1 MITGARALV
10 DCLLREGIDHLFG
23 IPGTQNLPI
32 VDVLRDT
39 PQIRFILTR
48 HEQGVAFMACGF
60 ARASGG
66 PAVVTATEGPGVTNL
81 ATGIAAAYKGYVPV
95 VAVNGTQEQWIRER
109 DALQE
114 MDQVSFFRPITK
126 WAYSIP
132 SASKLQ
138 EALRKAFREALT
150 EPWGPVHVEASRD
163 VLLDQTE
170 PEPID
175 PVAYRVASLPDCSRA
190 SLDRA
195 WELLSEAERP
205 VLLAGSGVTREG
217 ARELLVALAEKTGI
231 PVASL
236 HSVPDVFPTSLPLAL
251 GPVGRNGWRS
261 ANQIVPR
268 ADLVVAV
275 GARLDFSSTL
285 HRHGVISREA
295 KLLHHAPTPD
305 AIGVVFP
312 VALGLTG
319 STTSFLQGL
328 LDRVARTGRQWAW
341 VDVGAARAA
350 WDEER
355 RRNLNPDAVPIQPP
369 LVARALREALPSN
382 GLVVIDAGN
391 AGKHLRTYYDTDEP
405 VSFMYTDD
413 WGAVGSG
420 LPIAMGA
427 KLARPDRPVA
437 CLVGDMGMMCNLGE
451 LETAVRERIPVV
463 CVVCNDQGLGNE
475 RAWQKELYGG
485 RFYAVD
491 YQNPDFAALARVFG
505 APGEQVRHPADL
517 PGALRRAFEAGKP
530 AVLEVLIDQDTLAS
544 VAFRAS

>member
-1 MITGARALV
+1 MLTGARALV
-10 DCLLREGIDHLFG
+10 DCLLREGIDHVFG

-32 VDVLRDT
+32 IDVLRDT
-39 PQIRFILTR
+39 PEIRFILTR
-48 HEQGVAFMACGF
+48 HEQGAAFMACGF

-66 PAVVTATEGPGVTNL
+66 PAVVTATEGPGITNL

-95 VAVNGTQEQWIRER
+95 VAVNGTQENWIRER

-114 MDQVSFFRPITK
+114 MDQVSFFRPITR

-138 EALRKAFREALT
+138 EAMRKAFRVALA
-150 EPWGPVHVEASRD
+150 EPLGPVHVEASRD
-163 VLLDQTE
+163 ILLQQTE
-170 PEPID
+170 SEPIE
-175 PVAYRVASLPDCSRA
+175 PAAYRVASLPDCSPA

-195 WELLSEAERP
+195 WALLSEAARP
-205 VLLAGSGVTREG
+205 VLLAGTGVAREG
-217 ARELLVALAEKTGI
+217 ARAVLVDLAERSGI

-236 HSVPDVFPTSLPLAL
+236 HSVPDVFPTSHPLAL
-251 GPVGRNGWRS
+251 GPVGRNGWSS
-261 ANQIVPR
+261 ANRTVPR
-268 ADLVVAV
+268 ADLIVAV
-275 GARLDFSSTL
+275 GARLDLSSTL
-285 HRHGVISREA
+285 HRYEVISPEA
-295 KLLHHAPTPD
+295 KLIHHAATPD

-312 VALGLTG
+312 VTLGLTG
-319 STTSFLQGL
+319 SATSFLQGL
-328 LDRVARTGRQWAW
+328 LERATRAGRRWAW
-341 VDVGAARAA
+341 VDVAEARAR

-355 RRNLNPDAVPIQPP
+355 RRVVDSDAVPIQPP
-369 LVARALREALPSN
+369 FVARTLRETLPSN

-391 AGKHLRTYYDTDEP
+391 AGKHVRTSSATDEP

-505 APGEQVRHPADL
+505 AYGEQVRQPADL
-517 PGALRRAFEAGKP
+517 PAALRRALESGKP
-530 AVLEVLIDQDTLAS
+530 AVLDVLIDQETLAS

>member
-10 DCLLREGIDHLFG
+10 DCLLREGIDHVFG

-32 VDVLRDT
+32 IDVLRDT
-39 PQIRFILTR
+39 PEIRFILTR
-48 HEQGVAFMACGF
+48 HEQGAAFMACGF
-60 ARASGG
+60 ARASDG
-66 PAVVTATEGPGVTNL
+66 PAVVTATEGPGITNL

-95 VAVNGTQEQWIRER
+95 IAVNGTQENWIRER

-114 MDQVSFFRPITK
+114 MDQVSFFRPITR

-138 EALRKAFREALT
+138 EAMRKAFRVALA
-150 EPWGPVHVEASRD
+150 EPLGPVHVEASRD
-163 VLLDQTE
+163 ILLQQTE
-170 PEPID
+170 SEPIQ
-175 PVAYRVASLPDCSRA
+175 PAAYRVASLPDCSPA

-195 WELLSEAERP
+195 WALLSEAERP
-205 VLLAGSGVTREG
+205 VLLAGTGVARDG
-217 ARELLVALAEKTGI
+217 ARAVLIDLAERSGI

-236 HSVPDVFPTSLPLAL
+236 HSVPDAFPTSHPLAL
-251 GPVGRNGWRS
+251 GPVGRNGWSS
-261 ANQIVPR
+261 ANQTVPR
-268 ADLVVAV
+268 ADLIIAV
-275 GARLDFSSTL
+275 GARLDLSSTL
-285 HRHGVISREA
+285 HRYEVISPEA
-295 KLLHHAPTPD
+295 KLIHHSATPD

-312 VALGLTG
+312 VTLGLTG
-319 STTSFLQGL
+319 STTSFLRGL
-328 LDRVARTGRQWAW
+328 LERAMRAKRRWSW
-341 VDVGAARAA
+341 VDIAEARAR

-355 RRNLNPDAVPIQPP
+355 RRVVDSDAVPIQPP
-369 LVARALREALPSN
+369 FVARTLRETLPSN

-391 AGKHLRTYYDTDEP
+391 AGKHVRTYYDTDEP

-505 APGEQVRHPADL
+505 AYGEQVRHPADL
-517 PGALRRAFEAGKP
+517 PAALRRALESGKP
-530 AVLEVLIDQDTLAS
+530 AVLDVLIDQETLAS